1 MLRTRAASNL
11 QRRWGG
17 GRFGLPPLRL
27 GGWGWSA
34 PLLCFPVAP
43 ADAVAFGSL
52 RCRPPSSY
60 LLHSTTHL
68 WNELFAP
75 ILPDP
80 LDSVDVED
88 LEDIGPSASQTM
100 QDMSAAHSGFG
111 AVPSESRA
119 TSATTSSI
127 VSGPSGVAGRYF
139 NTPRGRLLQTLAAE
153 AAQAQKERRWA
164 DPAPAPCPAR
174 AASPVARVL
183 G

>member
-1 MLRTRAASNL
+1 MWEGAV
-11 QRRWGG
+11 
-17 GRFGLPPLRL
+17 GLPPLRL
-27 GGWGWSA
+27 GGCGWSA
-34 PLLCFPVAP
+34 LLLCFPVTP
-43 ADAVAFGSL
+43 ADAVACDSF
-52 RCRPPSSY
+52 CWRPLLPNYSSPKRTLQRTFCLFSSPS
-60 LLHSTTHL
+60 
-68 WNELFAP
+68 
-75 ILPDP
+75 

-88 LEDIGPSASQTM
+88 LDDIGPSASQTM
-100 QDMSAAHSGFG
+100 QDVSAAHSGFG
-111 AVPSESRA
+111 AAPSESRA

-164 DPAPAPCPAR
+164 GPAPAPCPAR